1 MRHIGLFGIHILTAS
16 GAALSLFAMVAA
28 MQDNWRLAFF
38 WLGAALIVDG
48 IDGPIARHFKVGEAL
63 PRWNGAALDFVI
75 DYTSYVFVPALIIA
89 RGTGLSVEWGAIAG
103 AIVAITGALY
113 FADTRMKLPD
123 CSFRGFPAAW
133 NMAIFVIFVMSPP
146 ATISLA
152 IVITLAVLTFSP
164 IQFVHPL
171 RVVRWR
177 TTTLIVTAAWAFSAL
192 WLVVF
197 DFADGPLARF
207 VLVGASLYLMVVSA
221 AQQLISACRG

>member
-28 MQDNWRLAFF
+28 MQDNWRVAFL
-38 WLGAALIVDG
+38 WLGAALVVDG
-48 IDGPIARHFKVGEAL
+48 VDGPIARHFNVSEKL

-103 AIVAITGALY
+103 AVVAITGALY
-113 FADTRMKLPD
+113 FADNRMKLPD

-133 NMAIFVIFVMSPP
+133 NMAIFVIFVISPP
-146 ATISLA
+146 ASVSLA
-152 IVITLAVLTFSP
+152 IVITLAFLTFSP
-164 IQFVHPL
+164 IHFIHPV

-177 TTTLIVTAAWAFSAL
+177 PLTMMVTSIWAMSAV
-192 WLVVF
+192 WLVAT
-197 DFADGPLARF
+197 DFAPSPMARSI
-207 VLVGASLYLMVVSA
+207 LVAASIYLMVVSA
-221 AQQLISACRG
+221 AQQLLRPR